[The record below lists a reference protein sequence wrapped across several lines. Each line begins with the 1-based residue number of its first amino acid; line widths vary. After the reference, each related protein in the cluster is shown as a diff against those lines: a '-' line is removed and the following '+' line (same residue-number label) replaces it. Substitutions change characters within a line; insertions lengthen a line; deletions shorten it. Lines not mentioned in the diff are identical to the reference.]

1 MSQRYRLPQGGA
13 IERDRVL
20 RFTFDGRVFQ
30 GFEGDTLASAL
41 LANGACIVGRSFRF
55 HRPRG
60 LLAAGLEEPNC
71 IVTVGEGA
79 AAQTNL
85 KATEVQ
91 LCDGLVARSVNA
103 WPSARFDL
111 GAALAALKPLLVTGF
126 YYKTFMWPRW
136 ALYEPLIRRLAGLGR
151 ASPLQDPDRYDVVS
165 ASCDVL
171 IVGGGPAGLSAALAA
186 TASAERVVLVDA
198 DRALGGQLL
207 AADAAARIEG
217 IPAQAWLARTLTALR
232 QSANVCLL
240 TRTLATGYYDHN
252 LVTLVEQAAPS
263 ADTAQGRQPPRQRLW
278 RLRCSRV
285 ILATGAI
292 ERPLVFQSNDRPGIL
307 LASAIAMYLN
317 RYAVL
322 AGTDVVIATNNDSA
336 YDVAETVAGQGAERV
351 TLVDTRLDGRAEL
364 SARMT
369 RAGVRVLPGHCV
381 VAAHGRRRVCAVTVA
396 PCDATGV
403 IDAGRAVKLRAD
415 LVGMSGGWSPAVHLF
430 SQSGGRLTYDAKLA
444 AFVPSTARQAVTVV
458 GAARGEFDVDA
469 CVAGGAEAAHGHA
482 PSLPSPASGG
492 GLGWGRTMWHV
503 RSGTLATQWVDF
515 QNDVT
520 VDDIRAAAAE
530 GYASPEHLKR
540 YTTIGMAIDQGKTA
554 TVNALGILADCTGR
568 SMSDM
573 AVTTFR
579 PPYSPIRFGVLAGR
593 RRNDLVVPLRRLPAH
608 ERHEALGARFANYG
622 GWLRPECYAVS
633 GESFER
639 AVHREALAA
648 RNAAVLF
655 DASPL
660 GKIEVKGPDAGT
672 FLSRIYINNIA
683 TLKPGAVRYGLMLS
697 EGGTIIDDG
706 VVACLAKDHYQ
717 VGTTSSGAQRIAV
730 WLEEWRQCEWPGL
743 HVVTL
748 PVTTQLGTVTL
759 AGPLARTLLSQLVT
773 DLDLSPAAFPHLAV
787 RTGSVV
793 GVAARILRVSYTGE
807 LSYEINVPARQVA
820 PLWERLLSLGRNS
833 GLTPMGIEAL
843 MLLRAEKGYIHVGAD
858 TDATTTP
865 DDIGFGQIVRN
876 RREDFIGRRSLS
888 SAEATRADRWQ
899 LVGLDSLDPDRVIP
913 VGAQCLPRFGAQPP
927 VRPCGRV
934 TSSYF
939 SPTLQRP
946 IALALLERG
955 RQRIGEQI
963 EVYDLGG
970 RHKAR
975 VASPA
980 FYDPEGARLNV

>member
-1 MSQRYRLPQGGA
+1 MSQPHRLPQGGA

-20 RFTFDGRVFQ
+20 RFTFDGRGFE

-41 LANGACIVGRSFRF
+41 LANGVFIVGRSFRF

-111 GAALAALKPLLVTGF
+111 GAVVSALKPLLVTGF

-136 ALYEPLIRRLAGLGR
+136 TLYEPLIRRLAGLGR
-151 ASPLQDPDRYDVVS
+151 ASTMEDPDRYDVLN

-186 TASAERVVLVDA
+186 AASAERVVLVDA
-198 DRALGGQLL
+198 DRSFGAQLL
-207 AADAAARIEG
+207 AADAAVQIEG
-217 IPAQAWLARTLTALR
+217 VPARTWLARTLATL
-232 QSANVCLL
+232 QQCANVRLL
-240 TRTLATGYYDHN
+240 ARTLATGYYDHN
-252 LVTLVEQAAPS
+252 LVTLVEQAATT
-263 ADTAQGRQPPRQRLW
+263 AETAQGRRAPRQRLW

-285 ILATGAI
+285 VLATGAI
-292 ERPLVFQSNDRPGIL
+292 ERPLVFQNNDRPRIM
-307 LASAIAMYLN
+307 LASAVAMYLN

-322 AGTDVVIATNNDSA
+322 TGTDVVIATNNDSA
-336 YDVAETVAGQGAERV
+336 YDVAETVAGNGGQRV
-351 TLVDTRLDGRAEL
+351 TLVDTRLDVRVEL
-364 SARMT
+364 RARMM
-369 RAGVRVLPGHCV
+369 RAAVHVLPGHCV
-381 VAAHGRRRVCAVTVA
+381 VAAHGRRRVRAVTVA

-403 IDAGRAVKLRAD
+403 IDAGRAMKLRTD
-415 LVGMSGGWSPAVHLF
+415 LVGVSGGWSPAVHLF
-430 SQSGGRLTYDAKLA
+430 SQSGGRLAYDTKLT

-458 GAARGEFDVDA
+458 GAARGEIDCAND
-469 CVAGGAEAAHGHA
+469 E
-482 PSLPSPASGG
+482 
-492 GLGWGRTMWHV
+492 GRTMWHV

-520 VDDIRAAAAE
+520 VADIRAAAAE

-554 TVNALGILADCTGR
+554 NVNALGVLADCTGR
-568 SMSDM
+568 SMSDI

-593 RRNDLVVPLRRLPAH
+593 RRHDLFVPLRRLPAH

-622 GWLRPECYAVS
+622 GWLRPECYALS
-633 GESFER
+633 GESFEH
-639 AVHREALAA
+639 AVQREALAA
-648 RNAAVLF
+648 RNAAVLL

-660 GKIEVKGPDAGT
+660 GKIEVKGRDAAT

-683 TLKPGAVRYGLMLS
+683 ALKPGAVRYGLMLS

-717 VGTTSSGAQRIAV
+717 VGTTSAGAQRIAA

-743 HVVTL
+743 DVVTV

-759 AGPLARTLLSQLVT
+759 AGPLARTLLSELVT
-773 DLDLSPAAFPHLAV
+773 DLDLSPTAFPHLAV

-793 GVAARILRVSYTGE
+793 GVVARMLRVSYTGE

-876 RREDFIGRRSLS
+876 RHEDFIGRRSLS

-970 RHKAR
+970 RYKAR

-980 FYDPEGARLNV
+980 FYDPEGVRLNA

>member
-1 MSQRYRLPQGGA
+1 MSQRHRLPQGGA

-20 RFTFDGRVFQ
+20 RFTFDGRVFE

-41 LANGACIVGRSFRF
+41 LANGAGIVGRSFRF

-91 LCDGLVARSVNA
+91 LSDGLVARSVNA

-111 GAALAALKPLLVTGF
+111 GAMVSALRPLLVTGF

-151 ASPLQDPDRYDVVS
+151 ASMLEDPDRYDVLN
-165 ASCDVL
+165 ASCEVL
-171 IVGGGPAGLSAALAA
+171 IVGGGPAGLSAALDAA
-186 TASAERVVLVDA
+186 ASAARVVLVDA
-198 DRALGGQLL
+198 DRSFGGQLL
-207 AADAAARIEG
+207 AAGESAQIEG
-217 IPAQAWLARTLTALR
+217 EPARTWLSRTLAALQR
-232 QSANVCLL
+232 SGNVRLL

-252 LVTLVEQAAPS
+252 LVTLVEQLGS
-263 ADTAQGRQPPRQRLW
+263 TGDTAQRRRAPRQRLW
-278 RLRCSRV
+278 RLRCSKV

-292 ERPLVFQSNDRPGIL
+292 ERPLVFQNNDRPGIM
-307 LASAIAMYLN
+307 LACAVAMYLN

-322 AGTDVVIATNNDSA
+322 MGTDVVIATNNDGA
-336 YDVAETVAGQGAERV
+336 YEVAETVARKGAQRV
-351 TLVDTRLDGRAEL
+351 TLVDTRLDGRDEL
-364 SARMT
+364 TVRMT
-369 RAGVRVLPGHCV
+369 RAGVRVLPGHRV
-381 VAAHGRRRVCAVTVA
+381 VAAHGRRRVRAVTVA
-396 PCDATGV
+396 PCDATGE
-403 IDAGRAVKLRAD
+403 IDAARAFKLRTD
-415 LVGMSGGWSPAVHLF
+415 LIGVSGGWSPAVHLF
-430 SQSGGRLTYDAKLA
+430 SQSGGRLTYDTRLA

-458 GAARGEFDVDA
+458 GAARGEFELDA
-469 CVAGGAEAAHGHA
+469 CAAGGRA
-482 PSLPSPASGG
+482 
-492 GLGWGRTMWHV
+492 TWHV
-503 RSGTLATQWVDF
+503 RSGKLAQQWVDF

-520 VDDIRAAAAE
+520 VDDIRTAAAE

-540 YTTIGMAIDQGKTA
+540 YTTLGMAIDQGKTA
-554 TVNALGILADCTGR
+554 NVNALGILADCTGR
-568 SMSDM
+568 SMSDV

-579 PPYSPIRFGVLAGR
+579 PPYSPVRFGVLAGR
-593 RRNDLVVPLRRLPAH
+593 RRNDLLVPLRRLPAH
-608 ERHEALGARFANYG
+608 ERHEAMGASFANYG
-622 GWLRPECYAVS
+622 GWLRPECYARS

-639 AVHREALAA
+639 AVQREALAA

-660 GKIEVKGPDAGT
+660 GKIEVKGPDAAT
-672 FLSRIYINNIA
+672 FLSRIYVNNIA

-706 VVACLAKDHYQ
+706 VVARLAKDHYQ
-717 VGTTSSGAQRIAV
+717 VGTTSAGAQQIAA
-730 WLEEWRQCEWPGL
+730 WLEEWRQCEWTGL
-743 HVVTL
+743 DVVMV
-748 PVTTQLGTVTL
+748 PVTTQYGTLTL
-759 AGPLARTLLSQLVT
+759 AGPLARTLLSQLVIDT
-773 DLDLSPAAFPHLAV
+773 DLSPASFPHLAV
-787 RTGSVV
+787 RTGSVA

-807 LSYEINVPARQVA
+807 LSYEINIPAQQVA
-820 PLWERLLSLGRNS
+820 ALWDRLLSLGETV

-858 TDATTTP
+858 TDATTMP

-876 RREDFIGRRSLS
+876 RREDFVGRRSLS
-888 SAEATRADRWQ
+888 SAEAMRADRWQ
-899 LVGLDSLDPDRVIP
+899 LVGLDSLAPERVIP

-955 RQRIGEQI
+955 RQRIGEQVEI
-963 EVYDLGG
+963 YDLGE
-970 RHKAR
+970 RYAAW
-975 VASPA
+975 VVLPT
-980 FYDPEGARLNV
+980 FYDPEGTRLNA

>member
-1 MSQRYRLPQGGA
+1 MTQRHRLPQGGA

-20 RFTFDGRVFQ
+20 RFTFDGRAFE

-41 LANGACIVGRSFRF
+41 LANGAGIVGRSFRL

-60 LLAAGLEEPNC
+60 LLASGLEEPNC

-91 LCDGLVARSVNA
+91 LSDGLVARSVNA
-103 WPSARFDL
+103 WPSARFDV
-111 GAALAALKPLLVTGF
+111 GSVVSALRPLLVTGF

-151 ASPLQDPDRYDVVS
+151 ASMLQDPDRYDVLN

-171 IVGGGPAGLSAALAA
+171 IVGGGPAGLSAALTAA
-186 TASAERVVLVDA
+186 ASAASVVLVDA
-198 DRALGGQLL
+198 DRSFGGTLL
-207 AADAAARIEG
+207 AAGEAARIEG
-217 IPAQAWLARTLTALR
+217 VPARTWLARTLATLQ
-232 QSANVCLL
+232 QSANVRLL
-240 TRTLATGYYDHN
+240 ARTLATGYYDHN
-252 LVTLVEQAAPS
+252 LVTLVEQLGS
-263 ADTAQGRQPPRQRLW
+263 TADIALGRNAPRQRLW
-278 RLRCSRV
+278 RLRCSKV

-292 ERPLVFQSNDRPGIL
+292 ERPLVFQNNDRPGIM
-307 LASAIAMYLN
+307 LASAVAMYVN

-322 AGTDVVIATNNDSA
+322 TGTDVVIATDNDSA
-336 YDVAETVAGQGAERV
+336 YEVAETVAAKGAPRV
-351 TLVDTRLDGRAEL
+351 TLVDTRLGGRAEL
-364 SARMT
+364 SDRMM
-369 RAGVRVLPGHCV
+369 RAGVRLLPGHRV
-381 VAAHGRRRVCAVTVA
+381 VAAHGRRRVRAVTVA
-396 PCDATGV
+396 PCDATGE
-403 IDAGRAVKLRAD
+403 IDAARAAKLRAD
-415 LVGMSGGWSPAVHLF
+415 LVGVSGGWSPAVHLF
-430 SQSGGRLTYDAKLA
+430 SQSGGRLTYDTKLP

-458 GAARGEFDVDA
+458 GAARGDFDFANDNK
-469 CVAGGAEAAHGHA
+469 
-482 PSLPSPASGG
+482 
-492 GLGWGRTMWHV
+492 RTMWHV
-503 RSGTLATQWVDF
+503 RSGKAAQQWVDF

-520 VDDIRAAAAE
+520 VDDIWTAATE

-540 YTTIGMAIDQGKTA
+540 YTTLGMAVDQGKTA
-554 TVNALGILADCTGR
+554 NVNALGILADCTGR
-568 SMSDM
+568 SLSDI

-579 PPYSPIRFGVLAGR
+579 PPYSPIPFGVLAGR
-593 RRNDLVVPLRRLPAH
+593 RRNDLFVPLRRLAAH

-622 GWLRPECYAVS
+622 GWLRPECYARG

-639 AVHREALAA
+639 AVQREALAA
-648 RNAAVLF
+648 RTAAVLF

-660 GKIEVKGPDAGT
+660 GKIEVKGRDAAK
-672 FLSRIYINNIA
+672 FLSRIYISNIA
-683 TLKPGAVRYGLMLS
+683 TLQPGAVRYGLMLS

-717 VGTTSSGAQRIAV
+717 VGTTSAGAQRIAA

-743 HVVTL
+743 DVVTV
-748 PVTTQLGTVTL
+748 PVTTQFGTVTL

-773 DLDLSPAAFPHLAV
+773 DPDLSPVAFPHLAV
-787 RTGSVV
+787 RMGSVA

-820 PLWERLLSLGRNS
+820 SLWERLLSLGETV
-833 GLTPMGIEAL
+833 GVTPMGIEAL

-858 TDATTTP
+858 TDATTIP
-865 DDIGFGQIVRN
+865 DDIGFGQIARN

-899 LVGLDSLDPDRVIP
+899 LVGLDSLASERVIP
-913 VGAQCLPRFGAQPP
+913 VGAQCLPRSGAQPP

-963 EVYDLGG
+963 EVYDLGE
-970 RHKAR
+970 RYAAR
-975 VASPA
+975 VAPPT
-980 FYDPEGARLNV
+980 FYDPEGTRLNA